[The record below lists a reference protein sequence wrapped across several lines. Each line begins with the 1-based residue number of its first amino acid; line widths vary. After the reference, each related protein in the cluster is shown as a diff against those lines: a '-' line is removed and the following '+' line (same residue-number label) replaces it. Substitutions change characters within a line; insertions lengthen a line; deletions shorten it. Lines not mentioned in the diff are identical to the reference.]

1 MSLLKRQRLLAA
13 AKKID
18 DLLEWTVKG
27 VSLIEKK
34 LKNAVGKNG
43 RKEKDNWW
51 NNLMKK
57 CQVVKDRVKFLS

>member
-1 MSLLKRQRLLAA
+1 MPLLKRQRLLAA

-34 LKNAVGKNG
+34 LKKAVGKNG
-43 RKEKDNWW
+43 QKEKDNWW